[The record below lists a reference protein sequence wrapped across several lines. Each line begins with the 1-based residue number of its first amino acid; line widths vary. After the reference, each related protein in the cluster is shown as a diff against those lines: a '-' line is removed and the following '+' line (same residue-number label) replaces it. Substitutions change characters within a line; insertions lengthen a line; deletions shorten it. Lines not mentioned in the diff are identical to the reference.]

1 MAEPQV
7 KHETVFDVNLQ
18 GVANAYAEAL
28 LNAAEKR
35 NQAQSLL
42 EELDSLVR
50 DVCERDPLLDAFLT
64 SSSIGREQKDVELEH
79 AFQGR
84 ASDLL
89 TDFLRI
95 LNEHD
100 RLDLLRQIVQ
110 SYRSQFD
117 ARAGR
122 IPVEVESAVPLSPEQ
137 VERVK
142 QEVRRQFR
150 KDPMVETRVVPELL
164 GGLVVRVNDWVYDGS
179 LRTRLTNI
187 RNQLTETNGY
197 GGSQG

>member
-1 MAEPQV
+1 MAEPQAR
-7 KHETVFDVNLQ
+7 HETVFDVNLQ

-35 NQAQSLL
+35 HQAQSVL
-42 EELDSLVR
+42 EELESLVR
-50 DVCERDPLLDAFLT
+50 DILQRDPVLNAFLT
-64 SSSIGREQKDVELEH
+64 SSSIGREKKDFELEH

-84 ASDLL
+84 ASDLV
-89 TDFLRI
+89 TDFLRV

-100 RLDLLRQIVQ
+100 RLDLLQQIVQ

-117 ARAGR
+117 ERAGR
-122 IPVEVESAVPLSPEQ
+122 IPVEVESAVPLPPDQ

-150 KDPMVETRVVPELL
+150 KDPMIQMRIVPELI

-179 LRTRLTNI
+179 VRTRLTNI
-187 RNQLTETNGY
+187 RNQLTEMKGY